1 MVYQT
6 NVVENSITVYFA
18 KWAPWCSLRPDI
30 SAPLLC
36 SPRVPIRLVWLRVR
50 VGDLCRLNFQK
61 SIGEVEDERAAELHQ
76 LRVQAVSPLG
86 SLGKR
91 RCGRGLWAEVGWL
104 AAKLVHMA
112 ARRTNLQLPV
122 SLV

>member
-1 MVYQT
+1 MWKRTPSQF
-6 NVVENSITVYFA
+6 I
-18 KWAPWCSLRPDI
+18 
-30 SAPLLC
+30 LLSGLHGVPC
-36 SPRVPIRLVWLRVR
+36 GLTSVLHCCAAQESPRLVWLRVR
-50 VGDLCRLNFQK
+50 VGDLCRPNFQK

-91 RCGRGLWAEVGWL
+91 RCGRGLWAEVGWA

-112 ARRTNLQLPV
+112 ARRTNL
-122 SLV
+122 